1 MKLPDNDLRAIFET
15 IIMLAIILTIASALT
30 SRIKRLEADV
40 EDLRMRVIYGVK
52 P

>member
-1 MKLPDNDLRAIFET
+1 MKKPTFEFV
-15 IIMLAIILTIASALT
+15 LTVFMIVCITVSGLSIAHRLS
-30 SRIKRLEADV
+30 RLEKDV